1 MSSLEAVLLS
11 HNKRQ
16 EERGG
21 DMSMQADKTVLQAAS
36 KPARRNYLYLRQ
48 IRDGYFFI
56 FPAMVI
62 MGLFTVYPSI
72 HLFWMSLNRYRMV
85 EGEQHAQFIGLSYYI
100 AAFDDPLFL
109 KTLWNS
115 FYFPLVI
122 TPLQTA
128 LALFIAI
135 LLSGKTRGISF
146 FRTTYFIPVIMSFVI
161 VGMFWKEMLNTNSG
175 VINGMLAVL
184 HLPPLSFLTDP
195 QMAKLSIAMVSMWR
209 GWGWYLVI
217 FIAAL
222 TQVPKELYE
231 SGSIDGTNAWQKF
244 YYITLP
250 MIRRSMLFV
259 IIVSTMNCIKLFT
272 PIMVMTNGG
281 PADSTR
287 TIVHYI
293 WSMAFRSGDFGYAG
307 AMAVI
312 LFFIIMFISFVQ
324 YQFMKNED

>member
-1 MSSLEAVLLS
+1 MDLQQ
-11 HNKRQ
+11 N
-16 EERGG
+16 
-21 DMSMQADKTVLQAAS
+21 MKTEPGSNREKLRLN
-36 KPARRNYLYLRQ
+36 ARNFIQ

-56 FPAMVI
+56 LPAMII

-72 HLFWMSLNRYRMV
+72 RLFWMSMNSYRMI
-85 EGEQHAQFIGLSYYI
+85 EGIQQAKFIGLSNYI
-100 AAFDDPLFL
+100 GAFDDPLFL
-109 KTLWNS
+109 KTLWTS

-122 TPLQTA
+122 TPVQTA
-128 LALFIAI
+128 LSLFVAI
-135 LLSGKTRGISF
+135 LLSGNTRFLGF
-146 FRTTYFIPVIMSFVI
+146 FRTTYFIPVVMSFVI

-175 VINGMLAVL
+175 LINGILAYL
-184 HLPPLSFLTDP
+184 NLPQQRFLTDP
-195 QMAKLSIAMVSMWR
+195 QMAKFSVAMVSLWR
-209 GWGWYLVI
+209 GWGWYLII

-259 IIVSTMNCIKLFT
+259 IIISTMNCIKLFT

-293 WSMAFRSGDFGYAG
+293 WSTAFRSNDFGYAG
-307 AMAVI
+307 AMSVM
-312 LFFIIMFISFVQ
+312 LFFIIMMISFIQ
-324 YQFMKNED
+324 YHFMKNED

>member
-1 MSSLEAVLLS
+1 MNLQRTLKLEAANNRKKSWLYS
-11 HNKRQ
+11 
-16 EERGG
+16 
-21 DMSMQADKTVLQAAS
+21 
-36 KPARRNYLYLRQ
+36 RNFVQY
-48 IRDGYFFI
+48 RDGYFFI
-56 FPAMVI
+56 FPAMLI

-72 HLFWMSLNRYRMV
+72 RLLWMSMNNYRAV
-85 EGEQHAQFIGLSYYI
+85 EGVQTARFIGLSNYI

-109 KTLWNS
+109 KTLWTS

-128 LALFIAI
+128 LALLVAI
-135 LLSGKTRGISF
+135 LLSGKTKYLGF
-146 FRTTYFIPVIMSFVI
+146 FRTTYFIPVVMSFVI
-161 VGMFWKEMLNTNSG
+161 VGMFWKDMLNTNSG
-175 VINGMLAVL
+175 LINGLLAYVN
-184 HLPPLSFLTDP
+184 LPQISFLTDP
-195 QMAKLSIAMVSMWR
+195 DMAKLSVAMVSMWR

-231 SGSIDGTNAWQKF
+231 SGSIDGTNAWQRF

-293 WSMAFRSGDFGYAG
+293 WSTAFRSNDFGYAG

-312 LFFIIMFISFVQ
+312 LFVIIMMISFLQ
-324 YQFMKNED
+324 YYFMKNED